1 MDVLTMKRR
10 LDLYYRYVML
20 CMQNGSEIYVIKV
33 SEER

>member
-20 CMQNGSEIYVIKV
+20 FVCKMATKYVIKV